1 MIVRGVSFIDDEVVK
16 WKRKT
21 FIDAHKLVF
30 FTELDMA
37 ERERILGKAWD
48 EMKGVKKDKVD

>member
-1 MIVRGVSFIDDEVVK
+1 MIVRGVSFIDTEVVK

-30 FTELDMA
+30 FTELELI
-37 ERERILGKAWD
+37 EREKILGEAWD